1 MAKTLCKGVRKDG
14 NPCQG
19 LGQSRFD
26 GYCIAHAPAHKA
38 HEWRSRGGKNSSN
51 AARAD
56 KRIPERLRGAI
67 EKVTSGMDD
76 VLESKLEPAAL
87 SAICR
92 SAKVL
97 IDLYRLADEEMD
109 LIRGEE
115 NAVAAAQIAGGLGDP
130 AILEAAASIAAWQ
143 NQYRIESLIVQGLA
157 SLEREEALDE
167 DEPPALVL
175 TAAGRQRFRY
185 QRLTRYSQKDI
196 DMFRE
201 VAMDTNEKGA
211 QLPAVLIDL
220 HEVRTALQE
229 VLTDFAPASAPVLDP
244 LTGQPLNHLP
254 QAVKPATVPVAGPE
268 QSEQIAKNLQDLL
281 QQANDLTRETEALY
295 EKQFGR
301 QFDIRRELPE
311 EESE

>member
-115 NAVAAAQIAGGLGDP
+115 NAVAAAEIAGGLGDP

-143 NQYRIESLIVQGLA
+143 NQYRIESLIDQGLA
-157 SLEREEALDE
+157 SLEREEAHDE
-167 DEPPALVL
+167 DEPPLLVL

-185 QRLTRYSQKDI
+185 QRLTKYTQEKI
-196 DMFRE
+196 DDLRNAAGYTKPGGE
-201 VAMDTNEKGA
+201 
-211 QLPAVLIDL
+211 QLPTVLVEL
-220 HEVRTALQE
+220 YQMRTTLEE
-229 VLTDFAPASAPVLDP
+229 VLTDFAPGSAPVLDV
-244 LTGQPLNHLP
+244 LSGQTLSQLP
-254 QAVKPATVPVAGPE
+254 AGVKPATVPVAGPE
-268 QSEQIAKNLQDLL
+268 ESEQAAKSLQDLL
-281 QQANDLTRETEALY
+281 LQANDLTREVEVRY

-301 QFDIRRELPE
+301 TFDIRDELPE
-311 EESE
+311 EESD